1 LLVWEPWSIAF
12 DNVYSKP
19 ITVQDSYNSL
29 QDWFV
34 AEVQDL
40 SDWTA
45 FVAQNF
51 AEYKFETDGYFLG
64 TTK

>member
-1 LLVWEPWSIAF
+1 LVC
-12 DNVYSKP
+12 
-19 ITVQDSYNSL
+19 
-29 QDWFV
+29 

-51 AEYKFETDGYFLG
+51 AEYKFETDGSILG

>member
-1 LLVWEPWSIAF
+1 MRAFECAF

-51 AEYKFETDGYFLG
+51 ANTSLKLMGSVR
-64 TTK
+64 